1 MSSPRQYLSSQDL
14 SEQLYGSSPSCPPTT
29 ESKNSMDNR
38 TIRAS
43 KFVWLD
49 AYEGEGEWYG
59 TDYEPELR
67 HMTTYGYP
75 IAITDTYI
83 AIASTYDPEMEQY
96 ACVICIPIG
105 MLVTV
110 TPVSDRNEEE
120 TTWQASADTETQ
132 RQCTL
137 RPSQLQD

>member
-1 MSSPRQYLSSQDL
+1 MNTQ
-14 SEQLYGSSPSCPPTT
+14 QLQR
-29 ESKNSMDNR
+29 E
-38 TIRAS
+38 IRAS

-59 TDYEPELR
+59 TDYEPEHR
-67 HMTTYGYP
+67 PMTTYGYA

-83 AIASTYDPEMEQY
+83 AVASTYDAELEQY

-105 MLVTV
+105 MIVSV
-110 TPVSDRNEEE
+110 TPVSDRNQTE
-120 TTWQASADTETQ
+120 TISQVSTDTETQ

-137 RPSQLQD
+137 RP

>member
-1 MSSPRQYLSSQDL
+1 MLQQPSYLSSQDL
-14 SEQLYGSSPSCPPTT
+14 LEQLYGFSQSSHPTT
-29 ESKNSMDNR
+29 ESKNMNER

-75 IAITDTYI
+75 IAITKTYI

-96 ACVICIPIG
+96 ACIICIPIG
-105 MLVTV
+105 MLVSVKPVDEFLTETSTSTV
-110 TPVSDRNEEE
+110 ST
-120 TTWQASADTETQ
+120 DTETQ

-137 RPSQLQD
+137 RRSQPQD

>member
-1 MSSPRQYLSSQDL
+1 MSSQQPYLSSQDL
-14 SEQLYGSSPSCPPTT
+14 SEQLYGSSQSSPPTT
-29 ESKNSMDNR
+29 EPQNNTNKR
-38 TIRAS
+38 TIRPS

-59 TDYEPELR
+59 TDYEPEHR
-67 HMTTYGYP
+67 RMTTYGYP

-83 AIASTYDPEMEQY
+83 AIASTYDPDMEQY

-105 MLVTV
+105 MLLTV
-110 TPVSDRNEEE
+110 TPVSDRNEEP
-120 TTWQASADTETQ
+120 TLQVQADTETQ

-137 RPSQLQD
+137 RPWRSQG